1 MRNAKDEFITHVNRR
16 EVLCCEIHVSSRDV
30 ELTTGWVKSEL
41 EMFLKNIDIEYDAGY
56 GGQELYGT
64 IWYKDGTW
72 STRGEYDGSE
82 WWEYH
87 SVPTIPDHLNRIDK
101 VRDEKLN
108 KLIDE

>member
-16 EVLCCEIHVSSRDV
+16 EILCCEIHVHSRDV
-30 ELTTGWVKSEL
+30 ELTTGWVESEL
-41 EMFLKNIDIEYDAGY
+41 EMLLKNIDIEYDAGY

-82 WWEYH
+82 WWEHH

>member
-1 MRNAKDEFITHVNRR
+1 MKNAKDEFISHINGR
-16 EVLCCEIHVSSRDV
+16 EVLCCEIHVSNRDC
-30 ELTTGWVKSEL
+30 ELTTGWVKSEWDSL
-41 EMFLKNIDIEYDAGY
+41 LKNIDIEYDNGY

-82 WWEYH
+82 WWEH
-87 SVPTIPDHLNRIDK
+87 HTCPTIPEHLNRIDK

-108 KLIDE
+108 KLL